1 MEIVNSLLFNSFGSN
16 LSRSYSKRR
25 ILRLANITQ
34 KRPDKPRAK
43 RNIPAVQKIILFK
56 CPSIKYNDVLF
67 VKWRNIATKY
77 LKNFSLSSTRK
88 RGASIAQL
96 VEQLICN
103 QWVGSSSLSGGTMFS
118 ITYIIWCFSFLS
130 VETQG
135 KQNTLAMSLFKLCIE
150 G

>member
-1 MEIVNSLLFNSFGSN
+1 MKIPVINNIKPKKAQDIEIMWNLEIVNSLLFNSFGSN
-16 LSRSYSKRR
+16 LSRPFSKRR

-43 RNIPAVQKIILFK
+43 RNIPAVQKIILLK

-103 QWVGSSSLSGGTMFS
+103 QWVGSSSLSGGT
-118 ITYIIWCFSFLS
+118 IQW
-130 VETQG
+130 QR
-135 KQNTLAMSLFKLCIE
+135 
-150 G
+150 

>member
-1 MEIVNSLLFNSFGSN
+1 M
-16 LSRSYSKRR
+16 RR

-43 RNIPAVQKIILFK
+43 RNIPAVQKIILFN
-56 CPSIKYNDVLF
+56 CPSIKYNDGLF

-77 LKNFSLSSTRK
+77 LKIFSLSSTRK

-103 QWVGSSSLSGGTMFS
+103 QWVGSSSLSGGTT
-118 ITYIIWCFSFLS
+118 I
-130 VETQG
+130 
-135 KQNTLAMSLFKLCIE
+135 
-150 G
+150 

>member
-1 MEIVNSLLFNSFGSN
+1 MKIPVINNIKPKKAQDIEIIWNLEIVNSLLFNSLGSN
-16 LSRSYSKRR
+16 LSWPFSKRR
-25 ILRLANITQ
+25 ILWLANITQ

-56 CPSIKYNDVLF
+56 CLSIKYNNVLF

-77 LKNFSLSSTRK
+77 LKIFSLSFTRK

-103 QWVGSSSLSGGTMFS
+103 QWVGSSSLSGGTT
-118 ITYIIWCFSFLS
+118 I
-130 VETQG
+130 
-135 KQNTLAMSLFKLCIE
+135 
-150 G
+150 